1 MLDEFKIL
9 KNVVQKLNE
18 NKIPY
23 MISGS
28 VAMNYYTQPRMTRDI
43 DIVIEA
49 KDADKFYNLFKQ
61 DYYIDLEM
69 IKNAIANQQMF
80 NIIHLKEVIKI
91 DFIIKKSSEYRI
103 TEFSRKKKVKIDNFY
118 IFIVSIEDLVISK
131 LVWVKNSCSE
141 VQLRD
146 VSNLLKEKVDLDYI
160 KKWSGK
166 LKLSDLLERIIHG
179 S

>member
-43 DIVIEA
+43 DIVIEV

-103 TEFSRKKKVKIDNFY
+103 TEFSRKKKVRIDNFY

-131 LVWVKNSCSE
+131 LVWAKDSCSE

-146 VSNLLKEKVDLDYI
+146 VNNLLKEKVDLDYI